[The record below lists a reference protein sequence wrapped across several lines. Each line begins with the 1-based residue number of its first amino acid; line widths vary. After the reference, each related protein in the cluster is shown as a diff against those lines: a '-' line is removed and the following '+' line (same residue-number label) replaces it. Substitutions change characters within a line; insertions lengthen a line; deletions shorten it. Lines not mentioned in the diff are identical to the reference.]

1 VKKKKLRKLL
11 EIADEGWKAAED
23 SRDRGW
29 KEYRALFDRCYA
41 AKQVLTAEE
50 RTDHIKQQREARIM
64 FGSFD
69 TLEPAN
75 KGLDYYLKQ
84 NLVTVGAPVEASFDS
99 GL

>member
-11 EIADEGWKAAED
+11 EIAEESGTRW
-23 SRDRGW
+23 W
-29 KEYRALFDRCYA
+29 KEYQALFDRCYA

-75 KGLDYYLKQ
+75 KSLDYYLKQ
-84 NLVTVGAPVEASFDS
+84 NASMQYEELGGTD
-99 GL
+99 GKEGKE